1 MQENTAGEGIL
12 KTGWGARGK
21 RESNDGGRR
30 RNPTYKEKVFGRRVS
45 IAIKNMLFAS
55 VYDVMLMD
63 HCRSTPYQRISL
75 LPHIHLFA
83 FARLVV

>member
-55 VYDVMLMD
+55 V
-63 HCRSTPYQRISL
+63 
-75 LPHIHLFA
+75 
-83 FARLVV
+83 